1 MSKES
6 LYKSYTP
13 PTCTLNIYNPPSFL
27 PLKGQNLAPDY
38 TFELSFDDPRM
49 PSQDLIMLRGDRPL
63 LEKIRTKIN
72 QYLDKYL
79 KNLDFE
85 QGELDNDENN
95 DFLII
100 GNGQLHHLIKTE
112 NKQSIQLTHTQFLDF
127 TNALENFYLDFR
139 DSENKIYSPLAPFKT
154 IVGISAIALILVGG
168 FWWYNRTII
177 TQETEEEIE
186 NTTESN
192 LPDFPEVE
200 PPTPLDR
207 NSLPPISLPDVPD
220 SLLQRQPLPPPAG
233 EIPLPPDDFPT
244 PPSNES
250 NGSLIPA
257 PPPPNLSGNG
267 NTPNQTSQGNNTSP
281 PPPAELAP
289 PPQPLPRLGS
299 NRPSLPPT
307 PPLQARNP
315 QGNNNNDDNG
325 TPADNNPTSNPSA
338 QEKVKSYFAS
348 RWQPPE
354 NLTQS
359 IEYRLTITPEGSV
372 SSISPIGQTAGF
384 FIDRTPLP
392 LRGEIIISPLTE
404 SEPVRVRVIFSPDGN
419 VNTFRE

>member
-49 PSQDLIMLRGDRPL
+49 PSQDLIMLRGDRTL
-63 LEKIRTKIN
+63 LEKMRAKMN

-79 KNLDFE
+79 ENLDFE
-85 QGELDNDENN
+85 QEEVNEEQND
-95 DFLII
+95 DFLIVS
-100 GNGQLHHLIKTE
+100 NGQLYHRIKTE
-112 NKQSIQLTHTQFLDF
+112 DHQSIKLTHTQFLDF

-139 DSENKIYSPLAPFKT
+139 DSENKVYSPFAPFKS
-154 IVGISAIALILVGG
+154 IVGVSAIALMVVGG
-168 FWWYNRTII
+168 FWWYNST
-177 TQETEEEIE
+177 TVTEEVEEIE
-186 NTTESN
+186 TATETEF
-192 LPDFPEVE
+192 PEFPEVE

-207 NSLPPISLPDVPD
+207 DSLPPISLPDVPD
-220 SLLQRQPLPPPAG
+220 NLLGRQPLPPPTG
-233 EIPLPPDDFPT
+233 DIPLPPADFP
-244 PPSNES
+244 PPPLEN
-250 NGSLIPA
+250 NGSGLELPA
-257 PPPPNLSGNG
+257 PPPPTSGNA
-267 NTPNQTSQGNNTSP
+267 TPPPPTSGGSSP
-281 PPPAELAP
+281 PPPADLAP
-289 PPQPLPRLGS
+289 APQPLPRLGS
-299 NRPSLPPT
+299 NRPNLPPT

-315 QGNNNNDDNG
+315 QANNDNNNDIPEND
-325 TPADNNPTSNPSA
+325 TPTPSQSP
-338 QEKVKSYFAS
+338 QEKVRNYFAS

-359 IEYRLTITPEGSV
+359 IEYRLIITSEGSV

-392 LRGEIIISPLTE
+392 LRGETIISPLSE
-404 SEPVRVRVIFSPDGN
+404 SEAVRVRVIFSPDGN